1 MSWEALGYGRG
12 MELRPLVYAGG
23 MIAAGLL
30 LPFVVLFAVLDRP
43 DVSRGLLLGLL
54 VGLLNLLLLARKLD
68 RAIDGR
74 DPWQNLTR
82 TMPRNMVQR
91 FGLILVVGTI
101 AARSGSVHL
110 AGLAAGLITALVAG
124 IVYAAWSIT
133 LRWKREDGTP
143 VYENTRVV
151 RP

>member
-1 MSWEALGYGRG
+1 

-30 LPFVVLFAVLDRP
+30 LPFVVLFAVLAHP
-43 DVSRGLLLGLL
+43 EVSRGLLLGLL

-74 DPWQNLTR
+74 EPWQNLTR

-91 FGLILVVGTI
+91 FGLIFVVGVV

-110 AGLAAGLITALVAG
+110 AGLAAGLITALVTG
-124 IVYAAWSIT
+124 LVYAAWSIA